1 VTDAIGS
8 PRPQAQTGFVKHLL
22 LAALLLLPLSA
33 SHAALVARTDDFPI
47 SETTA
52 SAARPAVTTDA
63 DGNFV
68 VVWQTTPTDPPGQ
81 HIYARRFDAA
91 GAPLGPELRLD
102 AAVDEYREDAAL
114 ACGADGA
121 LLVTWRV
128 ANPAERPRI
137 GARRLDATGSP
148 LGDEFQINSERAI
161 VEAEYVLGSPSVSAI
176 GSDFVVVWS
185 SGTYQYGYFI
195 SYLVTDVYGRRVGD
209 SGPSAL
215 DFRVSTL
222 EYPDAWSQDD
232 AEVAAVPDG
241 FVVVWAEGYFSGFDS
256 DVRTRARRFDTSG
269 NAVGS
274 ELVVGDEGVV
284 GPQVAVDSTG
294 GFTVVWPTWRLV
306 DYPIPSDV
314 AARTFAADGT
324 PLAGE
329 FFVSGPTPPNFG
341 YQDNYAGVHGT
352 DAASTDAG
360 FVVVWSSGSSY
371 WDVGGSND
379 GSGIGLFHRDFTTAG
394 DALGIEKQVNAGTSG
409 DQRRPAMACN
419 ADGRCLLVWESVNLI
434 VGRVFELLAR
444 SCGDVNEDDALSAA
458 DALAT
463 LLAAVGVSDCEP
475 CTCDADG
482 STSIAARDALML
494 LKKAVG
500 EAVTLACAPCAVA
513 SARRR

>member
-1 VTDAIGS
+1 VRYV
-8 PRPQAQTGFVKHLL
+8 P
-22 LAALLLLPLSA
+22 LAALLLLQASA
-33 SHAALVARTDDFPI
+33 AHAALVPRSDDFFI
-47 SETTA
+47 AETTA
-52 SAARPAVTTDA
+52 SAARPAVAPDA

-81 HIYARRFDAA
+81 HIYARRFDGD
-91 GAPLGPELRLD
+91 GAPLGPELQLD
-102 AAVDEYREDAAL
+102 AAVDGVREEAAL
-114 ACGADGA
+114 ACGADGE

-137 GARRLDATGSP
+137 GARRLDADATP

-161 VEAEYVLGSPSVSAI
+161 VDAEYVLGAPSVAAS

-185 SGTYQYGYFI
+185 SGTYRYGYFI
-195 SYLVTDVYGRRVGD
+195 SYKVTDVYGRRVGD

-222 EYPDAWSQDD
+222 EYPDAWSQYN

-241 FVVVWAEGYFSGFDS
+241 FVVVWSEGYFSGFDS
-256 DVRTRARRFDTSG
+256 DVRSRARRFDMTG
-269 NAVGS
+269 NALGS

-284 GPQVAVDSTG
+284 GPQLAVDSTG
-294 GFTVVWPTWRLV
+294 GFTVVWPTWRYV

-324 PLAGE
+324 AVAGE
-329 FFVSGPTPPNFG
+329 FFVSGPTAPNFG

-360 FVVVWSSGSSY
+360 FVVVWSNGSSY
-371 WDVGGSND
+371 WEVGGTND
-379 GSGIGLFHRDFTTAG
+379 GSGIVLFLRDFTTAG
-394 DALGIEKQVNAGTSG
+394 DALGIEKQANAGTAG
-409 DQRRPAMACN
+409 DQQRPALACN
-419 ADGRCLLVWESVNLI
+419 EDGRCLLVWESSDQV

-444 SCGDVNEDDALSAA
+444 SCGDVNEDDALSAS

-463 LLAAVGVSDCEP
+463 LLAAVGIGDCEP

-482 STSIAARDALML
+482 STTIAARDALML

-500 EAVTLACAPCAVA
+500 EAVTLACVSCEVGDDVQDAEERTGSLAA
-513 SARRR
+513 GGN